1 MSYTSE
7 IKHYTST
14 TLVQKVSFFEYFY
27 VLVLIIYAAHANRYV
42 VSFSIIENPI
52 WFSVPILLSG
62 ILFLKWGAVFNKQFY
77 LLIFG
82 FFIYFFAISIKYHE
96 IRPTFFLNYVLLFF
110 ITYATVKALKVNLFR
125 IFELLLFYLAIVG
138 LIMWV
143 IQIILGGDTLYNY
156 FGRIPSIDTFSYVS
170 GNGLNAILYSVQP
183 TSMSLQFD
191 FLPPRNCGFAWEPGG
206 FATFLCLA
214 IFINIFFLKSDR
226 NSKIRFWVLLAALI
240 STQSTTGYTIFSLMI
255 IFYFLNKRLS
265 VMLVLMP
272 VVITIIMIVFS
283 LPFMSDKIVS
293 LANETSQIDIMV
305 EGSIGR
311 DSSINPQRFAS
322 FLIAFR
328 DFLNNPVL
336 GLGGNAEAS
345 WTYKIGANVSAITGI
360 GNILAQFGIV
370 GFLFFIITLYR
381 TSLFFSKTFRFYG
394 KFLFFLVVL
403 FISVSYGIVLLPLF
417 MSFWMFE
424 LFTPLGISGDEI
436 PNAESNSKAGIQ
448 SPDILPRYR
457 K

>member
-1 MSYTSE
+1 MSYAPE
-7 IKHYTST
+7 ISHYTST
-14 TLVQKVSFFEYFY
+14 TSKQKLSFFEYLY

-42 VSFSIIENPI
+42 VSFSIIENPL
-52 WFSVPILLSG
+52 WFSVPIILSG
-62 ILFLKWGAVFNKQFY
+62 ILFLKWGCVFNKQLY
-77 LLIFG
+77 LLILG
-82 FFIYFFAISIKYHE
+82 FFLYFFAISIKYHE
-96 IRPTFFLNYVLLFF
+96 IRPTFFLNYVFLFF

-125 IFELLLFYLAIVG
+125 IFEYLLYYLAIVG

-156 FGRIPSIDTFSYVS
+156 FGQIPSIDKFSYVS
-170 GNGLNAILYSVQP
+170 GNGLNAIFYSVQP
-183 TSMSLQFD
+183 ITMSLQFD

-206 FATFLCLA
+206 FAALLCLA
-214 IFINIFFLKSDR
+214 IFINMYLTTSDR
-226 NSKIRFWVLLAALI
+226 KSKIRFWVLLAALI
-240 STQSTTGYTIFSLMI
+240 STQSTTGYTIFSVMI

-265 VMLVLMP
+265 VILVLMP
-272 VVITIIMIVFS
+272 VVMTIIIIVFS

-370 GFLFFIITLYR
+370 GFLFFIITLYK
-381 TSLFFSKTFRFYG
+381 TSLFFSKTFKYYG
-394 KFLFFLVVL
+394 KFLFFLIVL
-403 FISVSYGIVLLPLF
+403 FISISYGIVLLPLL
-417 MSFWMFE
+417 MSFWMFK
-424 LFTPLGISGDEI
+424 LFTPFGINKDDI
-436 PNAESNSKAGIQ
+436 PNQGLSTKYRMKN
-448 SPDILPRYR
+448 PDILP
-457 K
+457 

>member
-1 MSYTSE
+1 MLYNPSISSYSST
-7 IKHYTST
+7 TST
-14 TLVQKVSFFEYFY
+14 QKLSFFEYFF
-27 VLVLIIYAAHANRYV
+27 VLVLIIYAAHANRFV

-52 WFSVPILLSG
+52 WFSVPIILSG
-62 ILFLKWGAVFNKQFY
+62 ILFLKWGCVFNKQFY
-77 LLIFG
+77 LLILG
-82 FFIYFFAISIKYHE
+82 FFLYFFAISVKYHE

-125 IFELLLFYLAIVG
+125 IFEFLLFYLAIVG
-138 LIMWV
+138 LVMWA

-170 GNGLNAILYSVQP
+170 GNGLNAIFYSVQP
-183 TSMSLQFD
+183 TTMSLQFD

-206 FATFLCLA
+206 FAALLCLA
-214 IFINIFFLKSDR
+214 IFINIYLYESDR
-226 NSKIRFWVLLAALI
+226 KSKIRFWILLAALI
-240 STQSTTGYTIFSLMI
+240 STQSTTGYTIFTLMI
-255 IFYFLNKRLS
+255 IFYYLNKRLS
-265 VMLVLMP
+265 VILVLMP
-272 VVITIIMIVFS
+272 VVITIIIIVFS

-305 EGSIGR
+305 EGSIGM

-370 GFLFFIITLYR
+370 GFLFFIISLYQ
-381 TSLFFSKTFRFYG
+381 TSLFFSKTFRYYG
-394 KFLFFLVVL
+394 KFLFFLIVL
-403 FISVSYGIVLLPLF
+403 FISISYGIVLLPLL
-417 MSFWMFE
+417 MSFWMFK
-424 LFTPLGISGDEI
+424 LFTPFGINEDDI
-436 PNAESNSKAGIQ
+436 PNQELNTKYRMKN
-448 SPDILPRYR
+448 PDIIP
-457 K
+457 

>member
-1 MSYTSE
+1 MLYNPSISSYSST
-7 IKHYTST
+7 TST
-14 TLVQKVSFFEYFY
+14 QKLSFFEYFF
-27 VLVLIIYAAHANRYV
+27 VLVLIIYAAHANRFV

-52 WFSVPILLSG
+52 WFSVPIILSG
-62 ILFLKWGAVFNKQFY
+62 ILFLKWGCVFNKQFY
-77 LLIFG
+77 LLILG
-82 FFIYFFAISIKYHE
+82 FFLYFFAISVKYHE

-125 IFELLLFYLAIVG
+125 IFEFLLFYLAIVG
-138 LIMWV
+138 LVMWA

-170 GNGLNAILYSVQP
+170 GNGLNAIFYSVQP
-183 TSMSLQFD
+183 TTMSLQFD

-206 FATFLCLA
+206 FAALLCLA
-214 IFINIFFLKSDR
+214 IFINIYLYESDR
-226 NSKIRFWVLLAALI
+226 KSKIRFWILLAALI
-240 STQSTTGYTIFSLMI
+240 STQSTTGYTIFTLMI
-255 IFYFLNKRLS
+255 IFYYLNKRLS
-265 VMLVLMP
+265 VILVLMP
-272 VVITIIMIVFS
+272 VVITIIIIVFS

-305 EGSIGR
+305 EGSIGM

-370 GFLFFIITLYR
+370 GFLFFIISLYQ
-381 TSLFFSKTFRFYG
+381 TSLFFSKTFRYYG
-394 KFLFFLVVL
+394 KFLFFLIVL
-403 FISVSYGIVLLPLF
+403 FISISYGIVLLPLL
-417 MSFWMFE
+417 MSFWMFK
-424 LFTPLGISGDEI
+424 LFTPFGINEDDI
-436 PNAESNSKAGIQ
+436 PNQGLNTKYRMKN
-448 SPDILPRYR
+448 PDIIP
-457 K
+457 

>member
-1 MSYTSE
+1 MLYNPSISSYSSTS
-7 IKHYTST
+7 ST
-14 TLVQKVSFFEYFY
+14 QKLSFFEYFF
-27 VLVLIIYAAHANRYV
+27 VLVLIIYAAHANRFV

-52 WFSVPILLSG
+52 WFSVPIILSG
-62 ILFLKWGAVFNKQFY
+62 ILFLKWGCVFNKQFY
-77 LLIFG
+77 LLILG
-82 FFIYFFAISIKYHE
+82 FFLYFFAISVKYHE

-125 IFELLLFYLAIVG
+125 IFEFLLFYLAIVG
-138 LIMWV
+138 LVMWA

-170 GNGLNAILYSVQP
+170 GNGLNAIFYSVQP
-183 TSMSLQFD
+183 TTMSLQFD

-206 FATFLCLA
+206 FAALLCLA
-214 IFINIFFLKSDR
+214 IFINIYLYESDR
-226 NSKIRFWVLLAALI
+226 KSKIRFWILLAALI
-240 STQSTTGYTIFSLMI
+240 STQSTTGYTIFTLMI
-255 IFYFLNKRLS
+255 IFYYLNKRLS
-265 VMLVLMP
+265 VILVLMP
-272 VVITIIMIVFS
+272 VVITIIIIVFS

-305 EGSIGR
+305 EGSIGM

-370 GFLFFIITLYR
+370 GFLFFIISLYQ
-381 TSLFFSKTFRFYG
+381 TSLFFSKTFRYYG
-394 KFLFFLVVL
+394 KFLFFLIVL
-403 FISVSYGIVLLPLF
+403 FISISYGIVLLPLL
-417 MSFWMFE
+417 MSFWMFK
-424 LFTPLGISGDEI
+424 LFTPFGINEDDI
-436 PNAESNSKAGIQ
+436 PNQGLNTKYRMKN
-448 SPDILPRYR
+448 PDIIP
-457 K
+457 

>member
-1 MSYTSE
+1 MLYNPSISSYSSTS
-7 IKHYTST
+7 ST
-14 TLVQKVSFFEYFY
+14 QKLSFFEYFF
-27 VLVLIIYAAHANRYV
+27 VLVLIIYAAHANRFV

-52 WFSVPILLSG
+52 WFSVPIILSG
-62 ILFLKWGAVFNKQFY
+62 ILFLKWGCVFNKQFY
-77 LLIFG
+77 LLILG
-82 FFIYFFAISIKYHE
+82 FFLYFFAISVKYHE

-125 IFELLLFYLAIVG
+125 IFEFLLFYLAIVG
-138 LIMWV
+138 LVMWA

-170 GNGLNAILYSVQP
+170 GNGLNAIFYSVQP
-183 TSMSLQFD
+183 TTMSLQFD

-206 FATFLCLA
+206 FAALLCLA
-214 IFINIFFLKSDR
+214 IFINIYLYESDR
-226 NSKIRFWVLLAALI
+226 KSKIRFWILLAALI
-240 STQSTTGYTIFSLMI
+240 STQSTTGYTIFTLMI
-255 IFYFLNKRLS
+255 IFYYLNKRLS
-265 VMLVLMP
+265 VILVLMP
-272 VVITIIMIVFS
+272 VVITIIIIVFS

-305 EGSIGR
+305 EGSIGM

-370 GFLFFIITLYR
+370 GFLFFIISLYQ
-381 TSLFFSKTFRFYG
+381 TSLFFSKTFRYYG
-394 KFLFFLVVL
+394 KFLFFLIVL
-403 FISVSYGIVLLPLF
+403 FISISYGIVLLPLL
-417 MSFWMFE
+417 MSFWMFK
-424 LFTPLGISGDEI
+424 LFTPFGINEDDI
-436 PNAESNSKAGIQ
+436 PNQELNTKYRMKN
-448 SPDILPRYR
+448 PDIIP
-457 K
+457 